1 MLIIDPNERI
11 TIDEIWN
18 HPWILKH
25 MNNESKQRQQNKKK
39 KKKKYQVI
47 SLIIIR
53 ILILLNKLYLKM
65 FMKI

>member
-25 MNNESKQRQQNKKK
+25 MNNESKQRQQNPQN